1 MAAALFG
8 GMSGAPAPPPPPQV
22 QQTPQMA
29 TPQMPSVPHP
39 TPATP
44 AIPVPQPV
52 VQAPAEVDL
61 LGFDG
66 GTTSVSTV
74 TQLPETSVD
83 MLAPTPMVE
92 TVQEPQPPVQA
103 EPEPTPPPPAA
114 DPCKYILYIYYA
126 SSFHAQF
133 SNHVRSFNF
142 ANISCCRWSIGW
154 FLRTCTTSNS
164 F

>member
-8 GMSGAPAPPPPPQV
+8 GMSGAPAPPPPPAQI

-39 TPATP
+39 TPSTP
-44 AIPVPQPV
+44 AAVPQPV
-52 VQAPAEVDL
+52 VQAAPPPEVDL

-92 TVQEPQPPVQA
+92 TIQEPQPPVQA
-103 EPEPTPPPPAA
+103 DPEPTPPPPAA
-114 DPCKYILYIYYA
+114 DPCKYFLHISYA

-133 SNHVRSFNF
+133 LTKF
-142 ANISCCRWSIGW
+142 
-154 FLRTCTTSNS
+154 
-164 F
+164 